1 MKKIFIVLVAVML
14 TSPLVA
20 DDHCEDI
27 DRYPYISSELAL
39 CSTHAYNANRSSNDM
54 NANDREQMNQI
65 IALKS
70 TIITQQL
77 YKQYE
82 SLDKLIKKLKTQL
95 EKAVLTANLEA
106 SGAKSSG
113 SSSGSSSGFS
123 SNDRNVFM
131 AGVKNCNAEAST
143 AAVFSCLQSNY
154 TTIYNTSGN
163 GTKITSE
170 LKKQLANDYNVACN
184 NYPGNNSLCDAD
196 KNNKAVNKTGD
207 ESAVNKTQC
216 GNQNSINSRDVFQ
229 KCLDNLVSII
239 RKGTESSQKSNMQ
252 NQSMNR
258 AFGV

>member
-1 MKKIFIVLVAVML
+1 MNKMKKIFIVLVAVML
-14 TSPLVA
+14 ASPLVA

-170 LKKQLANDYNVACN
+170 LKKQLATDHKIACN
-184 NYPGNNSLCDAD
+184 NTPDATDKQADKCEENYKCNKDSNLGSRTDFQTCLDELIVLIRNANSVLNSKSQQQKMMSNNSL
-196 KNNKAVNKTGD
+196 G
-207 ESAVNKTQC
+207 
-216 GNQNSINSRDVFQ
+216 G
-229 KCLDNLVSII
+229 
-239 RKGTESSQKSNMQ
+239 
-252 NQSMNR
+252 
-258 AFGV
+258 